1 MDAFEAY
8 LAELSANRTAGSVP
22 ETSGYGAL
30 ANLLNEVGHKLKPRV
45 RCVVNP
51 ANRGAGIPDGGLFV
65 ANQFERGQTGP
76 LPGQLPARGAVEVKG
91 VAENAVS
98 IARRVFSDDPEEQMR
113 RYLGKYRQVLVTTY
127 REFVLVGF
135 DTDGRATLL
144 ETYSLAPSEAKFWAL
159 ASQPRKAATVHGER
173 LAEFLKRVML
183 RQAQIVAPQE
193 LAWFLASYAREER
206 ARVEEGGALPA
217 LITTRQAL
225 EQALGMTF
233 EGERGE
239 HFFRSTLVQTLF
251 YGLFAA
257 WVFWAEQLDSA
268 DADVRFRWREAA
280 WYLHIPILSKLY
292 QDFANPQQLGTMH
305 LEEVLDWASEALNRV
320 DRASFFSTFEQQH
333 AVPYFYE
340 PFLEAFDPVLR
351 KELGVWYT
359 PPEIVAYMVARVDQV
374 LRSELGIT
382 DGLADPRVVV
392 LDPCCGTGAYLVEVL
407 NTIAATFRDKGGDGL
422 LAHDLKQAAMNRV
435 FGFEI
440 LPAPFVISHLQIGL
454 ALDRFGSP
462 FAEDGSERAGVF
474 LTNSLTGWE
483 PPTGPKQHLLFP
495 ELEMERD
502 AAADVKQKQPVL
514 VILGNPPYN
523 AYAGV
528 SPAEEGGLVQPYKE
542 GLVSKWGIRKFNLDE
557 LYVRFFRVAERRI
570 AEMTGR
576 GVICFISSFSY
587 LSDASFV
594 VMRQRLLGEF
604 DSIWIDCM
612 NGDSR
617 ETGKRT
623 PDGGPDPSVFSTDR
637 NRAGIR
643 LGTAIGLLVRSD
655 GSKIESSVK
664 YRDFWGPTKRLD
676 LVSSLSSDGAPEY
689 RSARPAA
696 SNRYSLRPSAADAH
710 YLGWPLLID
719 LAGDAPIS
727 GLQEMRQGALVDIDR
742 ASLVT
747 RMSAYL
753 DSGRD
758 WEDVQSLH
766 RGLVENAGRFDARVC
781 RTRMAAETFDEA
793 NIRSYALLP
802 FDLRWAYWSATR
814 PLWNEP
820 RPALAR
826 QGWDGNRF
834 LVVRPAAERPREQV
848 PVTLTRSLPDY
859 HLLRPNVVAIPL
871 ALKHVGEGDQQS
883 LELLADSP
891 EPNLSA
897 RARDY
902 LESIGLASNGEAIWM
917 HCLSMCHSSAYLA
930 QNAVGVRQDWPR
942 IPLPAS
948 SEILLDSAD
957 LGRRIATLLDI
968 EFPVEGVTAGIRYEL
983 RPIGP
988 INKAG
993 GGQIDPRGGD
1003 LAVTVGWGHVGQ
1015 GGVTMPGRGRLVERA
1030 YTPDELA
1037 LMREGL
1043 AELGL
1048 SFEQLMTCL
1057 GGSCVD
1063 VYLNERAY
1071 WCCVPSRVWGYT
1083 IGGYQVIKKWL
1094 SYRERPLLGRD
1105 LTVAEARYVGE
1116 MARRIAAM
1124 LLLEP
1129 ALDSNYERVKAGTYV
1144 WRALVSRV

>member
-1 MDAFEAY
+1 VDALEPY
-8 LAELSANRTAGSVP
+8 LAELRDIRASGATVP

-30 ANLLNEVGHKLKPRV
+30 ATLLNQIGHQLKPKV
-45 RCVVNP
+45 RCFINL
-51 ANRGAGIPDGGLFV
+51 ANTGAGIPDGGLFV
-65 ANQFERGQTGP
+65 ASQLQGGAEP
-76 LPGQLPARGAVEVKG
+76 LPGQLPLRGALEVKPSDALIREVARG
-91 VAENAVS
+91 
-98 IARRVFSDDPEEQMR
+98 EQVM
-113 RYLGKYRQVLVTTY
+113 RYLEKYRQVLVTTY
-127 REFVLVGF
+127 REFALVGF
-135 DTDGRATLL
+135 DADGRATVL
-144 ETYSLAPSEAKFWAL
+144 ETYSLAPSEAEFWAL
-159 ASQPRKAATVHGER
+159 AAHPRTAATAHGER
-173 LAEFLKRVML
+173 LTDFLKRVML
-183 RQAQIVAPQE
+183 RQTQIPAPQE
-193 LAWFLASYAREER
+193 LAWFLASYAREAR

-217 LITTRQAL
+217 LATTRQAL

-257 WVFWAEQLDSA
+257 WVFWAEQQSLA
-268 DADVRFRWREAA
+268 DTEARFRWREAA

-305 LEEVLDWASEALNRV
+305 LEEVLDWAGEALNRV

-359 PPEIVAYMVARVDQV
+359 PPEIVHYMVARVDQV
-374 LRSELGIT
+374 LRTELDIA

-392 LDPCCGTGAYLVEVL
+392 LDPCCGTGAYLVEVI
-407 NTIAATFRDKGGDGL
+407 NTIAATLRDKGGDGL
-422 LAHDLKQAAMNRV
+422 LAHDLKQAAMNRI

-454 ALDRFGSP
+454 ALDRFGAP

-474 LTNSLTGWE
+474 LTNALTGWV
-483 PPTGPKQHLLFP
+483 PPSGPKQHLLFP

-502 AAADVKQKQPVL
+502 AAADVKQKKPIL
-514 VILGNPPYN
+514 VVLGNPPYN

-542 GLVSKWGIRKFNLDE
+542 GLVSEWGVRKFNLDE

-576 GVICFISSFSY
+576 GITCFISSFSY

-594 VMRQRLLGEF
+594 VMRQRLLREF
-604 DSIWIDCM
+604 DGIWIDCM

-637 NRAGIR
+637 NRPGIR
-643 LGTAIGLLVRSD
+643 LGTAIGLLVRSG
-655 GSKIESSVK
+655 GSQSESSVR

-676 LVSSLSSDGAPEY
+676 LVSSISADSGPGY
-689 RSARPAA
+689 RSAEPAA
-696 SNRYSLRPSAADAH
+696 SNRFSLRPSAADPH
-710 YLGWPLLID
+710 YLGWPLLTD

-742 ASLVT
+742 ASLAA

-753 DSGRD
+753 DSNRA

-766 RGLVENAGRFDARVC
+766 RGLVENAGRFDAKAC
-781 RTRMAAETFDEA
+781 RTHMAAETFDEA

-802 FDLRWAYWSATR
+802 FDLRWAYWSPTR

-820 RPALAR
+820 RPALVR
-826 QGWDGNRF
+826 QGWDDNRF

-871 ALKHVGEGDQQS
+871 ALRHVADVGQQS
-883 LELLADSP
+883 LQLHADTP
-891 EPNLSA
+891 EPNLSPKA
-897 RARDY
+897 SDY
-902 LESIGLASNGEAIWM
+902 LESIGVTGDGEAIWM
-917 HCLSMCHSSAYLA
+917 HCLSVCHSSAYLA

-948 SEILLDSAD
+948 SDSLLASAD
-957 LGRRIATLLDI
+957 LGRRLAALLDVDS
-968 EFPVEGVTAGIRYEL
+968 PVEGVTAGTRHEL
-983 RPIGP
+983 QLISPIDRADNSP
-988 INKAG
+988 VNP
-993 GGQIDPRGGD
+993 DSSD
-1003 LAVTVGWGHVGQ
+1003 LAVMVGWGHAGQ
-1015 GGVTMPGRGRLVERA
+1015 GGVTMPGRGRLIERP
-1030 YTPDELA
+1030 YTPVELA
-1037 LMREGL
+1037 AFREGL
-1043 AELGL
+1043 ADLGL
-1048 SFEQLMTCL
+1048 TYDQLMACL
-1057 GGSCVD
+1057 GGTCFD
-1063 VYLNERAY
+1063 IYLN
-1071 WCCVPSRVWGYT
+1071 
-1083 IGGYQVIKKWL
+1083 
-1094 SYRERPLLGRD
+1094 D
-1105 LTVAEARYVGE
+1105 L
-1116 MARRIAAM
+1116 
-1124 LLLEP
+1124 
-1129 ALDSNYERVKAGTYV
+1129 AL
-1144 WRALVSRV
+1144 